1 MVYKFRIITDE
12 NDKFSMDIEI
22 KSTQTF
28 FDLHTAIQDE
38 AEWDNSQLASFF
50 LCNNLWEKSQEF
62 SLLDMSDGDNNDVVV
77 MEKGIIGN
85 HIKKL
90 KDKLVYVFDFFNE
103 RFFYIE
109 LIEIKPENANKYYPL
124 CSNYVGDIPSQIKI
138 SKTKVS
144 KSLFASEFDSDN
156 EGEAIDEFDDDELLD
171 DEVEKDFDESDY
183 FEEDGRTEE
192 EKY

>member
-28 FDLHTAIQDE
+28 FDFHTAIQDE

-50 LCNNLWEKSQEF
+50 LCNNLGEKGQEF
-62 SLLDMSDGDNNDVVV
+62 SLLDMSDGENNDTLV
-77 MEKGIIGN
+77 MEKAIIGEHVKN
-85 HIKKL
+85 VKENLI
-90 KDKLVYVFDFFNE
+90 YVFDFFNE
-103 RFFYIE
+103 RFFLIE
-109 LIEIKPENANKYYPL
+109 LVEIKVEAANKFYPL
-124 CSNYVGDIPSQIKI
+124 CSNFVGDIPPQIKL

-144 KSLFASEFDSDN
+144 KSLFAN
-156 EGEAIDEFDDDELLD
+156 EYEEDDELDADFDDDELDADFEKGID
-171 DEVEKDFDESDY
+171 DIDF
-183 FEEDGRTEE
+183 FEEDSISEE